1 MQKNA
6 VIFLYHIFHF
16 FISKSSI
23 DIIIYNA
30 FIFTSSPNI
39 SAKRL
44 FPSYHNSNIKQSL
57 LLCQQKI
64 FDALE
69 LKLGMLNYEKL
80 LTEIY
85 TLPPSRQMCKLSSYH
100 MLILINQK

>member
-1 MQKNA
+1 MQLSFC
-6 VIFLYHIFHF
+6 ITFSI

-39 SAKRL
+39 SAKLL

-57 LLCQQKI
+57 QLCQQKI

-69 LKLGMLNYEKL
+69 LKLSMLNYEEL
-80 LTEIY
+80 FTEIY
-85 TLPPSRQMCKLSSYH
+85 TLPSSRQMCKLSSYH
-100 MLILINQK
+100 MLILISQK